1 MKKYEG
7 KNLEDLLKSVA
18 KEKDCEVEELTYYV
32 VEEKAGMFG
41 LGKQI
46 IAEIYSLE
54 DVREFIEAYLT
65 KFFDGLQLDV
75 DITVN
80 RNNDSFKV
88 MLNAENNAMLIGKN
102 GSTLQALN
110 IVTRAAANAEFKR
123 RFYVMID
130 INNYKS
136 ERYDKIK
143 HMAKRVAQT
152 VQKTRVAAKLDP
164 MPNDERR
171 IIHQYLN
178 EMKNIRTV
186 SEGEGNYRYLRI
198 IYDENKEANYS
209 KEEE

>member
-7 KNLEDLLKSVA
+7 KNLEDLLKTVA
-18 KEKDCEVEELTYYV
+18 KEKQCEVEDLTYYV
-32 VEEKAGMFG
+32 LEEKSGMFG

-46 IAEIYSLE
+46 VAEIYDLA
-54 DVREFIEAYLT
+54 DVRDFIEAYLV

-80 RNNDSFKV
+80 RNNDAFKV

-110 IVTRAAANAEFKR
+110 TVVRAATNAEFKR
-123 RFYVMID
+123 RFYILID

-143 HMAKRVAQT
+143 HLAKRVAQT
-152 VQKTRVAAKLDP
+152 VQKTRIPAKLDP

-178 EMKNIRTV
+178 EMKNIRTI

-198 IYDENKEANYS
+198 IYDENKEV
-209 KEEE
+209 E

>member
-7 KNLEDLLKSVA
+7 KNLEDLLKAVA
-18 KEKDCEVEELTYYV
+18 KEKQCEVEDLTYYV
-32 VEEKAGMFG
+32 LEEKSGMFG

-46 IAEIYSLE
+46 VAEIYDLA
-54 DVREFIEAYLT
+54 DVRDFIEAYLV

-80 RNNDSFKV
+80 RNNDAFKV

-110 IVTRAAANAEFKR
+110 TVVRAATNAEFKR
-123 RFYVMID
+123 RFYILID

-143 HMAKRVAQT
+143 HLAKRVAQT
-152 VQKTRVAAKLDP
+152 VQKTRIPAKLDP

-178 EMKNIRTV
+178 EMKNIRTI

-198 IYDENKEANYS
+198 IYDENKEV
-209 KEEE
+209 E